1 MNDSFDPRL
10 EQLAEAVA
18 FAHDPTTAWPAAAN
32 GAADEPLQLGLERT
46 AALAATALAER
57 VELPKRLQDRLAAAG
72 LSFCAEQRR
81 KAGRP
86 TVSSPTVSSPTVSS
100 PTVSSPML
108 RPVAAAAIDR
118 PATGQGVRMFLF
130 GLAAGAALWFGWGAL
145 RTAPLAAPTLTE
157 QRASLLASPATV
169 RLPWKAGPSP
179 RSGAVTGEV
188 LWSQD
193 QQHGILSFR
202 GLPALDAEH
211 AYQLWIVDG
220 NRTGAPVDGGV
231 FALADGTAETLVAV
245 QAKLPI
251 GKPAAFV
258 VTVEERAGVV
268 VSKQEHVVA
277 IAGL

>member
-1 MNDSFDPRL
+1 MSETSDPRL

-18 FAHDPTTAWPAAAN
+18 FAHDPTTAWPVATTGTADAAA
-32 GAADEPLQLGLERT
+32 LRGLERT

-57 VELPKRLQDRLAAAG
+57 PELPKHLQDRLAAAG

-86 TVSSPTVSSPTVSS
+86 TAPSPNASSPI
-100 PTVSSPML
+100 L

-118 PATGQGVRMFLF
+118 PTAGPSVRTFLF
-130 GLAAGAALWFGWGAL
+130 GLAAGAALWFAWGAL
-145 RTAPLAAPTLTE
+145 RPVPPAAPTLTEPTLTE
-157 QRASLLASPATV
+157 QRASLLAAPATV

-193 QQHGILSFR
+193 QQQGILTFR

-211 AYQLWIVDG
+211 RYQLWIVDG

>member
-1 MNDSFDPRL
+1 MSETSDPRL
-10 EQLAEAVA
+10 EQLAETVA
-18 FAHDPTTAWPAAAN
+18 FAHDPTTAWPAATN
-32 GAADEPLQLGLERT
+32 GTADAAALHSLERT
-46 AALAATALAER
+46 AALAATMLAER
-57 VELPKRLQDRLAAAG
+57 TELPKHLQDRLAAAG

-81 KAGRP
+81 KAGPATGAARAA
-86 TVSSPTVSSPTVSS
+86 TA
-100 PTVSSPML
+100 SSPML

-118 PATGQGVRMFLF
+118 PAAGTGVRTFLF

-145 RTAPLAAPTLTE
+145 RTAPPAAPTLTE
-157 QRASLLASPATV
+157 QRASLLAAPATV

-193 QQHGILSFR
+193 QQQGILTFR

>member
-1 MNDSFDPRL
+1 MSETSDPRL
-10 EQLAEAVA
+10 EQLAETVA
-18 FAHDPTTAWPAAAN
+18 FAHDPTTAWPAATTGTAD
-32 GAADEPLQLGLERT
+32 AAALRSLERT
-46 AALAATALAER
+46 AALAATALAAR
-57 VELPKRLQDRLAAAG
+57 PELPKQLQDRLAAAG
-72 LSFCAEQRR
+72 LNFCAEQRR
-81 KAGRP
+81 KAGPATGPTGRP
-86 TVSSPTVSSPTVSS
+86 TAFSASGSAAN
-100 PTVSSPML
+100 L
-108 RPVAAAAIDR
+108 RPVAAAAIER
-118 PATGQGVRMFLF
+118 PATGTSVRTFLF

-145 RTAPLAAPTLTE
+145 RTAPPAAPTLTE
-157 QRASLLASPATV
+157 QRASLLAAPATV

-193 QQHGILSFR
+193 QQQGILTFR